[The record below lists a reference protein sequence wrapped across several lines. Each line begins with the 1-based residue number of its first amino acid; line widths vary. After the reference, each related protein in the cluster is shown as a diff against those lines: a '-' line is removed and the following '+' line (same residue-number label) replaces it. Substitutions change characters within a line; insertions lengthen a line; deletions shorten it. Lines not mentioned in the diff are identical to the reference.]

1 MPFDRELVEAQ
12 LALQR
17 IGTTDMPK
25 LAWDALEAGLDG
37 PATRRLAALHSPTF
51 FEVREILPRL
61 LHEWGMAQVPRE
73 QAALLLAKRRARE
86 ILKSNSDPLLH
97 AGDFHQMWFEA
108 DYCHELAEYGPL
120 AELVYVAQCS
130 GETDDQIRT
139 WLLEKLKALAAA

>member
-61 LHEWGMAQVPRE
+61 LLEWGMAQVPRE
-73 QAALLLAKRRARE
+73 QAAPAKFCKAIAIRCCMPAISTRCGSKPAIATNSLNMGRSRSWFTSLNVRARLT
-86 ILKSNSDPLLH
+86 IRSANGSLKN
-97 AGDFHQMWFEA
+97 
-108 DYCHELAEYGPL
+108 
-120 AELVYVAQCS
+120 
-130 GETDDQIRT
+130 
-139 WLLEKLKALAAA
+139 